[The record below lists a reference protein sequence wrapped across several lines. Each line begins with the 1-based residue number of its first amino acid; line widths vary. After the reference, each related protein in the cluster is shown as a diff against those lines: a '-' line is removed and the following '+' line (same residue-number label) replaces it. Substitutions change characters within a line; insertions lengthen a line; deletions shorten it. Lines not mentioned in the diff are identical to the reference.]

1 MDTAMPEEK
10 LREVFDRITREVT
23 QDAVGIHLEM
33 GGAAPGDDL
42 CTVHI
47 GFKKGFHS
55 SLSLRADT
63 SMLARLTQSILHK
76 ENVTPQ
82 DLEDVAK
89 EYFNV
94 LCGHIASALYQ
105 ATRVASRFDVPS
117 FHRGS
122 FAPQGQRE
130 QFILSYADDRDN
142 SAQLIHHVPN
152 RAERE
157 DWVQFSY
164 QHERGG
170 YMMKKRVMVVDDSR
184 IQELQIRNLLKDTD
198 YEVVAYCRNGEE
210 ALDSYG
216 KVTPDVVTMDIIM
229 PGMDG
234 LETTRALL
242 EDYPEAKVVMVSS
255 LAYDETYDEA
265 QELGAKGFLSKP
277 FSQKQLLETLDR
289 ALAG

>member
-94 LCGHIASALYQ
+94 LCGHIAKALYQ
-105 ATRVASRFDVPS
+105 ATSVACRFDVPS
-117 FHRGS
+117 FYRGS
-122 FAPQGQRE
+122 FSPEGHKE
-130 QFILSYADDRDN
+130 QFTLNYADDRSD
-142 SAQLIHHVPN
+142 AVQLVHYIPD
-152 RAERE
+152 RE
-157 DWVQFSY
+157 DPDPNDA
-164 QHERGG
+164 GAD
-170 YMMKKRVMVVDDSR
+170 MA
-184 IQELQIRNLLKDTD
+184 
-198 YEVVAYCRNGEE
+198 VAVN
-210 ALDSYG
+210 
-216 KVTPDVVTMDIIM
+216 
-229 PGMDG
+229 
-234 LETTRALL
+234 
-242 EDYPEAKVVMVSS
+242 
-255 LAYDETYDEA
+255 
-265 QELGAKGFLSKP
+265 
-277 FSQKQLLETLDR
+277 
-289 ALAG
+289 